1 MPLGDNP
8 ALNKIGPSCTPW
20 IIFCTRVHRGAK
32 HLSSWGGQDPSW
44 DTSVGI
50 NSHPPTQK
58 KKQCTRPYR
67 RDVALTWPWIHRSGC
82 GKNSCT
88 ATGRSSPG
96 KQVHLRPRRAPAAG
110 RATFWPTFT
119 HTQPDYMRPS
129 LRPQKSTW
137 LAFSLNLYQF
147 YPHGFLPPLRCP
159 IVIRLLWVLR

>member
-1 MPLGDNP
+1 MHS
-8 ALNKIGPSCTPW
+8 LNYLLYTCSPRCK
-20 IIFCTRVHRGAK
+20 
-32 HLSSWGGQDPSW
+32 
-44 DTSVGI
+44 TSVLVRGTRPVFAKEI
-50 NSHPPTQK
+50 RPWALTPTHPK
-58 KKQCTRPYR
+58 KCTRPYR

-129 LRPQKSTW
+129 LRPQKPTW